1 MTRKRRQMFYGDAMY
16 IGSNSQKESRYFS
29 SPVFAVA
36 FGGYKTEGLEIQNI
50 KVNETDD
57 SCQKDLIL
65 LFLVS

>member
-1 MTRKRRQMFYGDAMY
+1 MY